1 MAIGSLLKKTAAVY
15 AAKKGYDAIQRARQP
30 EPRRSPGGKLGT
42 ATAVALIG
50 GAGIFLARSGRL
62 PAIPDIIRRKISP
75 GFDSASNGD
84 GQFTESSTLADRPI

>member
-1 MAIGSLLKKTAAVY
+1 MALGSLLKKTAAVY
-15 AAKKGYDAIQRARQP
+15 AAKKGFDAIQQARQP

-42 ATAVALIG
+42 ATALALIG

-62 PAIPDIIRRKISP
+62 PAIPDIIRRRSSS

-84 GQFTESSTLADRPI
+84 GQFTEDSTLADRPM